1 MSVTAMK
8 DFVANE
14 LKNLQSQHRS
24 LYLREFFHKYRVK
37 HLVYNLFE
45 LLDISAC
52 EVIMERK
59 KEVNFSEQL
68 RIEHNMIEGVDS
80 KLCLNF
86 IEEGIIRQFSPI
98 ISLRLISLY
107 SITQS
112 GIPNKDYK
120 NLIKLFVQS
129 FGHQHI
135 WTFFNLKKL
144 GILVESSQIS
154 FTNANNSMNKMSVS
168 RSSESIRKFRQTV
181 KRLNLIPQISQDID
195 VRKPKDCSYVFGGA
209 YIPVICRVVELLSET
224 KNSEEEISKL
234 LQGRFVY
241 FNQQMNSSNYTRAVP
256 KAVLVFFIGGV
267 TYAEIS
273 ALRFLAKQKG
283 IQILIATT
291 SVINGITFLR
301 QIMPKT

>member
-181 KRLNLIPQISQDID
+181 KRLNLIPQISQDSYD
-195 VRKPKDCSYVFGGA
+195 VRKPKDCAYVFGGA
-209 YIPVICRVVELLSET
+209 YIPVICRVVELLSEA
-224 KNSEEEISKL
+224 KNSNEEISKL
-234 LQGRFVY
+234 LQGKFVY
-241 FNQQMNSSNYTRAVP
+241 QQINSTNYTKALP

-291 SVINGITFLR
+291 SVINGTTFLK

>member
-1 MSVTAMK
+1 
-8 DFVANE
+8 
-14 LKNLQSQHRS
+14 
-24 LYLREFFHKYRVK
+24 
-37 HLVYNLFE
+37 
-45 LLDISAC
+45 
-52 EVIMERK
+52 MERK
-59 KEVNFSEQL
+59 KEINFSEQL

-80 KLCLNF
+80 KLSLNY

-98 ISLRLISLY
+98 VSLRLISLY

-112 GIPNKDYK
+112 GIANKDYK
-120 NLIKLFVQS
+120 NLVKLFVQS

-154 FTNANNSMNKMSVS
+154 FTNANTSLNSMNKMSVS

-181 KRLNLIPQISQDID
+181 KRLNLIPQLSQDSYD
-195 VRKPKDCSYVFGGA
+195 VRKPKDCGYVFGGA
-209 YIPVICRVVELLSET
+209 YIPVICRVVELLSEA
-224 KNSEEEISKL
+224 KNSDEEISKL

-241 FNQQMNSSNYTRAVP
+241 QQTNSTNYTKAVP
-256 KAVLVFFIGGV
+256 KAVLVFFVGGV

-291 SVINGITFLR
+291 SVINGTTFLR

>member
-1 MSVTAMK
+1 MK